1 MYTLFDFLVHVCC
14 LIGAWLAG
22 KYGYA
27 QFGWW
32 GALGGIALG
41 LIAGLVIGRLP
52 LVATLALVRAWTYC
66 DMRLS
71 STDALK
77 TRLESNY
84 LTAPQLIAELIRRG
98 EAPEQ
103 FRAYVAGLLQSE
115 SPDKRPFGTAC
126 ARAWFPDLL
135 DAGTAAA
142 SAS

>member
-14 LIGAWLAG
+14 LIGAWFAG

-41 LIAGLVIGRLP
+41 GIAGALIGNLP
-52 LVATLALVRAWTYC
+52 LIATLALVRALTHC
-66 DMRLS
+66 EMRLS
-71 STDALK
+71 STDTLK
-77 TRLESNY
+77 TRLERNH
-84 LTAPQLIAELIRRG
+84 LIAPQLITELVRRG
-98 EAPEQ
+98 AAPEQ
-103 FRAYVAGLLQSE
+103 FRAYVVGLLQSE

-135 DAGTAAA
+135 STKA
-142 SAS
+142 